1 MPLPQEN
8 RCTLADVLAWEGQ
21 ERMELISGSPVM
33 MAPPSRVHQ
42 KISIALARQLSNY
55 LDGKRCEVYAAPF
68 AVRLFEENRDR
79 PMDADTMVAPDITV
93 VCDPAKLDD
102 IGCRGAP
109 DLVMES
115 LSPSTQRHDRLTKF
129 NLYQQAGV
137 REYWIVDPV
146 SRSVQVFLLEDGRYS
161 AKDFGTAWETVR
173 VNVLEDCVIDLTQ
186 VFAE

>member
-1 MPLPQEN
+1 
-8 RCTLADVLAWEGQ
+8 
-21 ERMELISGSPVM
+21 
-33 MAPPSRVHQ
+33 
-42 KISIALARQLSNY
+42 
-55 LDGKRCEVYAAPF
+55 
-68 AVRLFEENRDR
+68 
-79 PMDADTMVAPDITV
+79 
-93 VCDPAKLDD
+93 
-102 IGCRGAP
+102 
-109 DLVMES
+109 MES

-161 AKDFGTAWETVR
+161 AKDFGTAGETVR

>member
-1 MPLPQEN
+1 
-8 RCTLADVLAWEGQ
+8 
-21 ERMELISGSPVM
+21 
-33 MAPPSRVHQ
+33 
-42 KISIALARQLSNY
+42 
-55 LDGKRCEVYAAPF
+55 
-68 AVRLFEENRDR
+68 
-79 PMDADTMVAPDITV
+79 MVEPDITV

-109 DLVMES
+109 DLVMEI

-161 AKDFGTAWETVR
+161 AKDFGTAGETVR